1 MTATLAILWTIGA
14 DLHTG
19 RLNVLRDRL
28 ELRSRRHALSI
39 PLASVERCSIDRGPA
54 VRIRGLPVL
63 RLELSD
69 GMIVRVASLES
80 VTLLKDLAD
89 RLAVGVPC
97 LVDRSDGNLS
107 RDRRAGIR

>member
-39 PLASVERCSIDRGPA
+39 PLGSVERCSIDRGPT

-63 RLELSD
+63 RLELTD
-69 GMIVRVASLES
+69 GMTVRIASLES

-89 RLAVGVPC
+89 SLAVPVP
-97 LVDRSDGNLS
+97 
-107 RDRRAGIR
+107 A